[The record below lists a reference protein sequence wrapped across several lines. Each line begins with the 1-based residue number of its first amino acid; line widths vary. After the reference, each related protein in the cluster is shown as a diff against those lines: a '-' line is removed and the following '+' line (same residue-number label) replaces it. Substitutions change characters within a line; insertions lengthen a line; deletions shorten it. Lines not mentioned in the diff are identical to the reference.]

1 MNSGGVDRRRVAD
14 DLFGLT
20 DRAVVLT
27 GASSGLGA
35 HFAEVL
41 AGAGARLLLVARREE
56 RMRNLASRLGSADV
70 LGIDLGDPDN
80 APRVIEEAVSRLG
93 GVDVLINNAGSNDN
107 VPAIDEET
115 SEFERVLALNLTT
128 PFALCREAARVMVHS
143 GRGGTIVN
151 IASILGLV
159 GLGRIPEAGYHA
171 SKAGLINL
179 TRELAAQWAR
189 SGVRVNALAPGW
201 FPSELTD
208 ELFTTENG
216 KEWLRRNTPMGR
228 GGRVEELDGA
238 LLLLASDASSF
249 MTGQVV
255 VVDGG
260 WTAV

>member
-1 MNSGGVDRRRVAD
+1 LYGEGSDRRGVAD
-14 DLFGLT
+14 DLFDLT
-20 DRAVVLT
+20 DSAVVLT

-35 HFAEVL
+35 HFADVL
-41 AGAGARLLLVARREE
+41 ARAGARLLLVARREDRLRE
-56 RMRNLASRLGSADV
+56 LASRLGSAEV
-70 LGIDLGDPDN
+70 LGVDLGDPDN
-80 APRVIEEAVSRLG
+80 APRVITEAVSRLG
-93 GVDVLINNAGSNDN
+93 GVDVLINNAGSNDH
-107 VPAIDEET
+107 VPAIDEQT

-128 PFALCREAARVMVHS
+128 PFVLCREAARVMMES

-151 IASILGLV
+151 IASVLGLV
-159 GLGRIPEAGYHA
+159 GLGQIPQAGYHA
-171 SKAGLINL
+171 SKGGLINL

-208 ELFTTENG
+208 ELFTTDRG

-238 LLLLASDASSF
+238 LLLLASGASSF
-249 MTGQVV
+249 MTGQVL

-260 WTAV
+260 WIAV